1 MSKKQKRRQKCIL
14 TSPPIASANEIKA
27 DNINLDFLKLQYQ
40 VLSDRRINHNSM
52 LWNTPSLLFLAQT
65 LLWTISLG
73 GGTNLSIRC
82 LISLLSIFVAI
93 ISLQS
98 FERHRIMEVADA
110 EQMYSIELLLR
121 SMNELPVLIIH
132 HTIAK
137 RDTFKDGCLI
147 PLSGCVPKGSL
158 FSRKPAFRFWKAMF
172 ECIIGVTILITIY
185 NFYLWFETY
194 LKPGLKLF
202 VA

>member
-1 MSKKQKRRQKCIL
+1 MSKKQKSHQKCTL
-14 TSPPIASANEIKA
+14 TSPPIAPANEMKG
-27 DNINLDFLKLQYQ
+27 DPINLDFLKLQYQ
-40 VLSDRRINHNSM
+40 ILSDRRINHNSM

-73 GGTNLSIRC
+73 NGTSHFIRC

-98 FERHRIMEVADA
+98 FERHRIMEIADA
-110 EQMYSIELLLR
+110 EQMYSIEVLLR

-137 RDTFKDGCLI
+137 RDTFNKDGCLI
-147 PLSGCVPKGSL
+147 PLSGRVPKGSL
-158 FSRKPAFRFWKAMF
+158 LSRKPAFKIWKAMF
-172 ECIIGVTILITIY
+172 EFIIGVTILITIY
-185 NFYLWFETY
+185 NFYLWFEIY
-194 LKPGLKLF
+194 F
-202 VA
+202 VLC